1 MAKSYQKIRLAIY
14 RQKDTLHILFGKS
27 INNPYFKECIMDIDL
42 KLNGNNLYKEESF
55 TDLKTGAV
63 RRLSPVKE
71 DGSKDETREPIFMA
85 QTQLMS
91 PNGPLPVSC
100 MIEATTLSEAVKM
113 FPDVVQKEVERI
125 VELAQKA
132 QQEESSRIIVP
143 GQG

>member
-1 MAKSYQKIRLAIY
+1 
-14 RQKDTLHILFGKS
+14 
-27 INNPYFKECIMDIDL
+27 MDIDL
-42 KLNGNNLYKEESF
+42 KLDANNLYQEELF

-63 RRLSPVKE
+63 RRLMPVKE
-71 DGSKDETREPIFMA
+71 DGSRDESREPIFMA

-100 MIEATTLSEAVKM
+100 IIEEATTLSDSIKKFPEVVK
-113 FPDVVQKEVERI
+113 KEVEKI
-125 VELAQKA
+125 IELAQKA

>member
-1 MAKSYQKIRLAIY
+1 
-14 RQKDTLHILFGKS
+14 
-27 INNPYFKECIMDIDL
+27 MDIDL
-42 KLNGNNLYKEESF
+42 KLDGNNLYKEESF

-63 RRLSPVKE
+63 RKLSPVKE

-100 MIEATTLSEAVKM
+100 MIEAATLPEAVKM